1 MALLTLTSYW
11 TDATARRTAA
21 LADLNIRLASAR
33 ADLAAARTAL
43 AAAGTAARQ
52 QSDLIAD
59 LRRQLAAIPLP
70 ADGDP
75 LLLAMGA
82 ALVALAQAG
91 VDQADADLAR
101 QEAAAR
107 VARLEARQR
116 AAAADLSA
124 AQAGLKA
131 ETARAATRQAMVD
144 LLTSGDLA
152 NLAADAGQ
160 ALTDFEA
167 GARAKV
173 EAAFPANGGDPAK
186 DFLSRVRDR
195 RDLVWASAHAEAAV
209 FAHVAGL
216 ADPALDQ
223 ARAAYDAA
231 WAALQKASLA
241 APRLAADRA
250 TLERLANL
258 AGPLLTADEAAALK
272 DPAKEADREDALTR
286 LRAVDLAERARR
298 TAQATYDQALADI
311 RKTDPDTDQASLDG
325 GALSTEHGAVVD
337 AETALATAR
346 GALTPADRDLLA
358 AWFAAVPDSLWGTLE
373 ALDDAVEDL
382 DELKNPAP
390 AALIDALANQ
400 EDLLVKALQAADLA
414 ARVDA
419 ALADARARA
428 AAGQAAELDTAP
440 RRARAMSRS
449 AAVF

>member
-11 TDATARRTAA
+11 TDETSRRGAA
-21 LADLNIRLASAR
+21 LAGLNTQLAAAR
-33 ADLAAARTAL
+33 VDLAAARTAL
-43 AAAGTAARQ
+43 VEAGAAARRQ
-52 QSDLIAD
+52 ADLIAD
-59 LRRQLAAIPLP
+59 LRRQLAAIPMP

-75 LLLAMGA
+75 LLLAMDA
-82 ALVALAQAG
+82 ALVAQAQAG
-91 VDQADADLAR
+91 VGQADADLAR
-101 QEAAAR
+101 QQAAAR
-107 VARLEARQR
+107 VTRLEARQQTATADL
-116 AAAADLSA
+116 AAARASLDA
-124 AQAGLKA
+124 A
-131 ETARAATRQAMVD
+131 TARAATRQAMAD

-173 EAAFPANGGDPAK
+173 EAAFPANGGDAAK
-186 DFLSRVRDR
+186 DFLTRVRDR
-195 RDLVWASAHAEAAV
+195 RDLVWASAHAESTV
-209 FAHVAGL
+209 FDHVAGL
-216 ADPALDQ
+216 AVPAVDH

-231 WAALQKASLA
+231 YAALQKASMA
-241 APRLAADRA
+241 ASRLAADRA

-258 AGPLLTADEAAALK
+258 ATPLVTTDEAAALK

-298 TAQATYDQALADI
+298 TAQAAYDQALADL
-311 RKTDPDTDQASLDG
+311 RQTDPDTDQASLDG
-325 GALSTEHGAVVD
+325 GALNSEHTAVGD

-346 GALTPADRDLLA
+346 GALTPADRALLA
-358 AWFAAVPDSLWGTLE
+358 AWFAAVPDGLWSALE
-373 ALDDAVEDL
+373 ALDDAVEGL
-382 DELKNPAP
+382 AELKNPTP
-390 AALIDALANQ
+390 AALIDALASQ
-400 EDLLVKALQAADLA
+400 EDLLVKAIQTADLV

-449 AAVF
+449 AAAF